1 MNKIPLIIFFV
12 AIAITIPTMII
23 YFPPDNA
30 DGEEQIDPEPTNC
43 AMGMSSANKVLCDKL
58 DEILKNQ
65 EVIIDHLED
74 IYDMNS

>member
-23 YFPPDNA
+23 FFSPDNA
-30 DGEEQIDPEPTNC
+30 NGEEQIDPEPTNC
-43 AMGMSSANKVLCDKL
+43 ATGMSYANKVLCDKL